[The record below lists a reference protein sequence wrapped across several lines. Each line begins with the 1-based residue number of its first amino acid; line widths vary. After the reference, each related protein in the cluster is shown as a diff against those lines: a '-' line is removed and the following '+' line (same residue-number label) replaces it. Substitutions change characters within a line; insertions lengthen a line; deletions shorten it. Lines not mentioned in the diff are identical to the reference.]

1 MLKKT
6 AGQYQILGNLAM
18 VAVVMLWGSSFV
30 SIKITVSVV
39 PPATMALLRFMIASS
54 ILYLLLRRFEPK
66 AQLERK
72 DVFRMAAAGFLG
84 ITMYFVLENYGVRL
98 STGSNAALITSVIP
112 ILATSLDIGW
122 NKTKVTLVQI
132 SGLMISLLGSYLAV
146 TANGQA
152 ELDLSHFR
160 GNLLIVGAMVTW
172 SLYTLYNKS
181 LGTRYS
187 GLMTT
192 ALQQV
197 FGTVFLLPLALTEY
211 REWKPIPLWIWVHI
225 GLLAVFCSAGCYLLY
240 IYSLRKL
247 DVTVTT
253 MYLNLVPLVGVIG
266 GYIWLKETI
275 LPIQLLGGVIIM
287 CGILTVN
294 FKPQT
299 EKRQPS
305 IR

>member
-1 MLKKT
+1 
-6 AGQYQILGNLAM
+6 M
-18 VAVVMLWGSSFV
+18 VAVVILWGSSFV

-66 AQLERK
+66 AQLQRN

-84 ITMYFVLENYGVRL
+84 ITMYFVMENSGVRL

-122 NKTKVTLVQI
+122 NKTKVTPVQI
-132 SGLMISLLGSYLAV
+132 SGLMVSLLGSYLAV

-152 ELDLSHFR
+152 ELDTSHFR

-197 FGTVFLLPLALTEY
+197 FGTVFLFPLALTEF
-211 REWKPIPLWIWVHI
+211 REWKPIPLSIWVHI

-240 IYSLRKL
+240 IYALRKL

-275 LPIQLLGGVIIM
+275 LPIQLLGGVIII

-299 EKRQPS
+299 DKRQQS